1 MEKYAIEMTGIVKT
15 FSTLKAND
23 QVSLQ
28 LREGEILALL
38 GENGAG
44 KTTLM
49 NVLFGLYKPDS
60 GVIRLHGK
68 EVRITNPNIATQYGI
83 GMVHQHFKLVES
95 FSVVENVALGVE
107 NRRGPFLDLK
117 SSAKRLEQLSKDFG
131 LDVDPYA
138 TVRDISVGMQQR
150 VEILKMLYRNAEILI
165 FDEPTAVLTPMEIAD
180 LMRIMRNLADS
191 GKSII
196 FISHKLSEIKIVADR
211 CTVMRLGKTI
221 GTVDVDSVNEMQL
234 AEMMVGHELTMTVNR
249 HDMKL
254 GEPVLAV
261 ENLAVK
267 SFRHAKA
274 LGVDGVSFAVRRGEV
289 LGIAGIDGSGQ
300 SELVYAITGLT
311 KTAGGRIL
319 LNGRDITHA
328 SIRSRIRSGL
338 AHIPE
343 DRQKLGL
350 VLDYSVEENMVLE
363 LCDREPF
370 SSHGILHRDAI
381 RQYADGVAKNFD
393 VRSMRGID
401 SFAKTLSGGNQQ
413 KVIVGREIELDPEL
427 LIAVQPTRG
436 LDIMSIQYIHK
447 RILEQR
453 DKGKGILL
461 VSLEMDEI
469 LHISD
474 RIIVMNGGKIVGE
487 VMAAETNENELG
499 LMMLGKGKE
508 RENDEKGA

>member
-1 MEKYAIEMTGIVKT
+1 MEKYAIEMTGIVKR
-15 FSTLKAND
+15 FNQVKAND
-23 QVSLQ
+23 HTSLE

-49 NVLFGLYKPDS
+49 NVLFGLYKPDE
-60 GVIRLHGK
+60 GTIKIHGK
-68 EVRITNPNIATQYGI
+68 EARITNPNVANAYGI
-83 GMVHQHFKLVES
+83 GMVHQHFKLVEP
-95 FSVVENVALGVE
+95 FTVVENIALGVE

-117 SSAKRLEQLSKDFG
+117 SSMKRLEQLSKDFG
-131 LDVDPYA
+131 LEVDPNA
-138 TVRDISVGMQQR
+138 KVRDISVGMQQR

-180 LMRIMRNLADS
+180 LMRIMRSLADS

-196 FISHKLSEIKIVADR
+196 FISHKLSEIKTVADR

-221 GTVDVDSVNEMQL
+221 GTVDVKDVSEMQL
-234 AEMMVGHELTMTVNR
+234 AEMMVGHELLMTVNA
-249 HDMKL
+249 HDQEP
-254 GEPVLAV
+254 GEAVLS
-261 ENLAVK
+261 VK
-267 SFRHAKA
+267 ELKVNSFRHAKA
-274 LGVDGVSFAVRRGEV
+274 MGVDGVSFQVRRGEV
-289 LGIAGIDGSGQ
+289 LGIAGVDGSGQ

-311 KTAGGRIL
+311 KAAGGSIEL
-319 LNGRDITHA
+319 DGKDITRD
-328 SIRSRIRSGL
+328 SIRNRIRSGI

-363 LCDREPF
+363 LCDQEPYSRHGMINRDKIREQAERV
-370 SSHGILHRDAI
+370 SKD
-381 RQYADGVAKNFD
+381 FD
-393 VRSMRGID
+393 VRSTQGVD
-401 SFAKTLSGGNQQ
+401 SLAKTLSGGNQQ

-461 VSLEMDEI
+461 VSLELDEI
-469 LHISD
+469 LQLSD
-474 RIIVMNGGKIVGE
+474 RIIVMNAGKIVGE
-487 VMAAETNENELG
+487 VMAKDTDENELG

-508 RENDEKGA
+508 KSGHEEA